1 MSVGR
6 SSDWDVLSQFLSV
19 LLLSVSL
26 FFSGADYHVHDPT
39 CFVPRPQLL
48 NFMCAACMASTLR
61 LTHIWGL
68 WRHNKRKTTTT
79 TKDDNTT
86 TVIATT
92 KQQRLENTHTHTYI
106 YSLSHTTCTRIH
118 AKILVCGR
126 LFDSTDGWNR
136 RVWHQKEEPIKKH
149 NSNTPSSRGRR
160 VRIRGRLTGARRMMK
175 RLLGRSPPPRQT
187 KGLLIIKRLGLGLEH
202 CVDFLCHV

>member
-149 NSNTPSSRGRR
+149 NSNTPSSRGSR

-175 RLLGRSPPPRQT
+175 RLHRSVSIGPAN
-187 KGLLIIKRLGLGLEH
+187 E
-202 CVDFLCHV
+202 